1 LRSLHLFMEGAPHEM
16 AVRLYA
22 GPLKKETA
30 QTPSGKVFTLLN
42 IPYYLA
48 GKLGQYL
55 EAPL

>member
-1 LRSLHLFMEGAPHEM
+1 M

-48 GKLGQYL
+48 GKLAQYL